1 MTPMKIRSIKI
12 KRAPVALVGAIAG
25 LAGVVGFHSA
35 TRAPGLAGSPAPAS
49 GSGGGLGSKGTVST
63 PASGGG
69 TNPSQGQAGG
79 SQAGGSQAGGSQ
91 AAPQSAIG
99 AKEQYGYGLLAVKVT
114 VAGNRIT
121 QVSVP
126 TIQVADSYSGS
137 IAQQVIPMLRSQVL
151 SLQSARING
160 VSGATYTSEAYAMSL
175 QSALNKL
182 HFK

>member
-1 MTPMKIRSIKI
+1 M
-12 KRAPVALVGAIAG
+12 ALLGAIAG

-35 TRAPGLAGSPAPAS
+35 TRAPGLSGSPAPAS
-49 GSGGGLGSKGTVST
+49 GSGGGLGSKGTGST

-69 TNPSQGQAGG
+69 ANPSQ
-79 SQAGGSQAGGSQ
+79 SQAGGSQ
-91 AAPQSAIG
+91 AAPQSATG

>member
-1 MTPMKIRSIKI
+1 M
-12 KRAPVALVGAIAG
+12 ALVGAIAG

-49 GSGGGLGSKGTVST
+49 GSGGGLGSKGTGST

-69 TNPSQGQAGG
+69 ANPSQGQP
-79 SQAGGSQAGGSQ
+79 GGSQAGGSQ
-91 AAPQSAIG
+91 AAPQSATG
-99 AKEQYGYGLLAVKVT
+99 AKEQYGYGLLAVRVT

>member
-1 MTPMKIRSIKI
+1 M
-12 KRAPVALVGAIAG
+12 ALVGAIAG

-79 SQAGGSQAGGSQ
+79 SQAGGSQA
-91 AAPQSAIG
+91 APQSATG
-99 AKEQYGYGLLAVKVT
+99 AKEQYGYGLLAVRVT

>member
-1 MTPMKIRSIKI
+1 M
-12 KRAPVALVGAIAG
+12 ALVGAIAG

-49 GSGGGLGSKGTVST
+49 GSGGGLGSKGTGST

-69 TNPSQGQAGG
+69 ASPSQG
-79 SQAGGSQAGGSQ
+79 QAGGSQAGGSQ